1 MTLRDDTSSASGQ
14 SSNGQSKKVG
24 AATAAV
30 QAGEHQPPPHAPA
43 VTPIYQTAPFFF
55 SSAAELTEGFN
66 RPDLKGLYTRYGNPT
81 VRVVE
86 EKLAALEGGEDAV
99 AFASGM
105 AAISAT
111 LSTLLSEGDH
121 LVAAADLYGGTS
133 GWLSWLTER
142 FPSITVEAVALDALA
157 ERLEAGVET
166 RTRAIYL
173 ETPTNPLLRCC
184 DLPRVAAACQAAD
197 IPLVVDNTFATP
209 ILQRPLEYGATFT
222 VHSATKYL
230 GGHSDVTA
238 GLVAGSAEAIGALHR
253 LQRLSGGCLDP
264 HAAFLLA
271 RGMQTLAVRVERQSA
286 NAARLA
292 DLLRGHP
299 AVERTY
305 YPDDEIARRQMASG
319 GGMLSFDAAGGLAG
333 AHRVLDHLRL
343 FRLMASL
350 GGVESSAV
358 LAAAT
363 SHKML
368 TPAER
373 AALGIS
379 DGLIRLSIGIEAGA
393 DLEADLTQALEA

>member
-1 MTLRDDTSSASGQ
+1 M
-14 SSNGQSKKVG
+14 
-24 AATAAV
+24 
-30 QAGEHQPPPHAPA
+30 PPHAPA

-55 SSAAELTEGFN
+55 DSAAELTEGFE
-66 RPDLKGLYTRYGNPT
+66 RPDQAGLYTRYANPT

-86 EKLAALEGGEDAV
+86 EKLAALEGGEEAV

-111 LSTLLSEGDH
+111 LGALLREGDR

-133 GWLSWLTER
+133 GWLSWLTEH
-142 FPSITVEAVALDALA
+142 FPSIEVEAVALEALA
-157 ERLEAGVET
+157 QHLEAGFDP
-166 RTRAIYL
+166 RTRAVYL

-184 DLPRVAAACQAAD
+184 DLPRIGAACRGAGV
-197 IPLVVDNTFATP
+197 PLVVDNTFATP
-209 ILQRPLEYGATFT
+209 ILQQPLSHGATYS

-238 GLVAGSAEAIGALHR
+238 GLVAGSAEATTPVRR
-253 LQRLSGGCLDP
+253 LQRLAGGCLDP

-271 RGMQTLAVRVERQSA
+271 RGMQTLALRVERQSD

-292 DLLRGHP
+292 ELLRGHT
-299 AVERTY
+299 AVERAY
-305 YPDDEIARRQMASG
+305 YPDDELAQRQMKSG
-319 GGMLSFDAAGGLAG
+319 GGMVSFDVVGGLAA
-333 AHRVLDHLRL
+333 AHRVFDRL
-343 FRLMASL
+343 KIFRLMASL

-363 SHKML
+363 SHKGL

-373 AALGIS
+373 EALGIS
-379 DGLIRLSIGIEAGA
+379 DGLIRLSIGIEDGA
-393 DLEADLTQALEA
+393 DLEADLAQALA